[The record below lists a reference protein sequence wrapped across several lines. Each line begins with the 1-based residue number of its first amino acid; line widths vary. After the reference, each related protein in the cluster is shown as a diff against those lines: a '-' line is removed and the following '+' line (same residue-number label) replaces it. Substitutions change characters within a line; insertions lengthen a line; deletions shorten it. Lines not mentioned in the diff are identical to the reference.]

1 VVHIIINA
9 IALSIFGTHATS
21 MDDGYVLSTAFWL
34 TVASSAVALAVVAFL
49 LIDARLTQWYT
60 QGGTGLSGAF
70 LFPLLPTSSL
80 TFTRLAGK
88 QRSLIIAFD
97 IFIALLVIGTVAYRF
112 LLIESNYL
120 DSLYFCIQSV
130 ITTGFGDI
138 TPDTTGTPPSS

>member
-1 VVHIIINA
+1 VVR
-9 IALSIFGTHATS
+9 SF
-21 MDDGYVLSTAFWL
+21 F
-34 TVASSAVALAVVAFL
+34 SS
-49 LIDARLTQWYT
+49 
-60 QGGTGLSGAF
+60 
-70 LFPLLPTSSL
+70 FPPLHSRRC
-80 TFTRLAGK
+80 RLAGK